1 MHRLMLFLLLTAAE
15 TEEEYINITPTLLR
29 FAVKFFIVFAVIA
42 IVGILTPHMAKKV
55 DAMRAKHAKQQ
66 YQGDPRCAAVKSP
79 YDIAPPESAD
89 DTSEASDVPEEDET
103 AAEENKPGG
112 MA

>member
-15 TEEEYINITPTLLR
+15 TEEEYTNITPTLLR
-29 FAVKFFIVFAVIA
+29 FIAKFFIVFGVIA
-42 IVGILTPHMAKKV
+42 VVGVLTPWMAKKV

-79 YDIAPPESAD
+79 YDLTPPEQTDPEKAAPEDPGSD
-89 DTSEASDVPEEDET
+89 DA
-103 AAEENKPGG
+103 GG
-112 MA
+112 AP